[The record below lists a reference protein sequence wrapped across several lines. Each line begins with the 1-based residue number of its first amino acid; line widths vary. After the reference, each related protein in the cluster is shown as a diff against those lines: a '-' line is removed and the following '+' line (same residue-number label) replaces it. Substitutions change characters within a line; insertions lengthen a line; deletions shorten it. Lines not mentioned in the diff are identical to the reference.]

1 MTLIVELNVKTK
13 ENLQCNKLLR
23 QKESKCISIDENCYL
38 ILNFDPEKIEAIE
51 NETFGKKGQGIDT

>member
-1 MTLIVELNVKTK
+1 MTLIVELNEKAK
-13 ENLQCNKLLR
+13 ENLQRHKLLR
-23 QKESKCISIDENCYL
+23 QKESKCISIEENSYL